1 MNKTRLFS
9 SQKLVLQNLLP
20 AVLAI
25 LLTCVG
31 LTTTGSAGQVADV
44 TVDSKGIQVI
54 AAARGVSFMILR
66 VADPQGEVI
75 SEQSTNGSPIKWSP
89 PEGAQDGMYTYEVR
103 VGFGKRNRTRDE
115 AQKPAQDIRPWRQ
128 SGTVYVTSG
137 AILPPSETETGLLED
152 IFSVASPTFAEF
164 MDFLVPPAYADV
176 VHADDVI
183 IQGSLGVGS
192 DSVNGQNFGFD
203 TIILKENN
211 LNFFF
216 DDTSSTSS
224 FPRND
229 WRIIINDSTDGGASY
244 FAVEDTTAGRVP
256 FKIEAGAPA
265 NSLYIEDYGR
275 VGIGTALPYVE
286 LHIADGDTPTVRLDQ
301 DGSYGWVA
309 QSWDVAGNESNFFVR
324 DVTNGSKMPF
334 RIQPNTPDNT
344 LCLRNIEGV
353 GRVGIGTWSPQEKL
367 HVEGNAFVLGNL
379 EVGSS
384 REYKENIQTLQAK
397 EAIDAL
403 RELRPVR
410 FNYKIDPNEESIGFI
425 AEEVP
430 NLVATNSRKSLST
443 MDIVAVL
450 AKVTQEQQKVIEQLS
465 HKIVDLEKELKAVSR
480 GNSSGDAL

>member
-1 MNKTRLFS
+1 MNRIRLLS

-44 TVDSKGIQVI
+44 TVDSGGIQVT
-54 AAARGVSFMILR
+54 AATSEVTYMMLR
-66 VADPQGEVI
+66 VADPKGEVI
-75 SEQSTNGSPIKWSP
+75 SEQSTDGRPIRWSP
-89 PEGAQDGMYTYEVR
+89 PAGAQDGIYTYEVR
-103 VGFGKRNRTRDE
+103 VGFGTRNRTRDE
-115 AQKPAQDIRPWRQ
+115 AQQPAQRTRPWRQ
-128 SGTVYVTSG
+128 SGTVYVTGG
-137 AILPPSETETGLLED
+137 AILPPSEIETGLLED
-152 IFSVASPTFAEF
+152 IFSVASAAFAKL
-164 MDFLVPPAYADV
+164 MDFLAPPAYADV

-183 IQGSLGVGS
+183 ITGSLGVGS
-192 DSVNGQNFGFD
+192 DSVNGQDFGFD

-211 LNFFF
+211 LRFFF

-244 FAVEDTTAGRVP
+244 FAIEDSTAGRVP

-309 QSWDVAGNESNFFVR
+309 QSWDVAGNESNFFIR
-324 DVTNGSKMPF
+324 DVTNGSKLPF
-334 RIQPNTPDNT
+334 RIQPSTPDNT
-344 LCLRNIEGV
+344 LCLRNSEGV

-384 REYKENIQTLQAK
+384 RAYKENIQTLQAK

-430 NLVATNSRKSLST
+430 DLVATKSRKSLST
-443 MDIVAVL
+443 MDLVAVL

-480 GNSSGDAL
+480 GNSSGNAL

>member
-1 MNKTRLFS
+1 MNTIRLFS

-44 TVDSKGIQVI
+44 TVGSGGIQVT
-54 AAARGVSFMILR
+54 AAALEVSFMMLR

-89 PEGAQDGMYTYEVR
+89 PEGAQDGIYTYEVR
-103 VGFGKRNRTRDE
+103 VGFGVRNRTRDG
-115 AQKPAQDIRPWRQ
+115 AQQPAQRTRPWRQ
-128 SGTVYVTSG
+128 SGTVFVTGG
-137 AILPPSETETGLLED
+137 AILPPSEIETSLLED
-152 IFSVASPTFAEF
+152 TFSVASAAFAKL

-176 VHADDVI
+176 VHLDDVI
-183 IQGSLGVGS
+183 ITGSLGVGS
-192 DSVNGQNFGFD
+192 DSVSGQNFGFD

-211 LNFFF
+211 LRFFF

-229 WRIIINDSTDGGASY
+229 WRIIINDSTNGGASY

-324 DVTNGSKMPF
+324 DVTNGSKLPF
-334 RIQPNTPDNT
+334 RIQPSTPDNT
-344 LCLRNIEGV
+344 LCLRNSEGV

-384 REYKENIQTLQAK
+384 REYKENIQTLKAK
-397 EAIDAL
+397 DAIDAL

-410 FNYKIDPNEESIGFI
+410 FNYKTDPNEESIGFI

-430 NLVATNSRKSLST
+430 DLVATNSRKSLST
-443 MDIVAVL
+443 MDLVALL

-480 GNSSGDAL
+480 DKSSGNAL

>member
-1 MNKTRLFS
+1 MNTIRLFS

-25 LLTCVG
+25 LLTCLG

-44 TVDSKGIQVI
+44 TVGSGGIQVT
-54 AAARGVSFMILR
+54 AATSEVTYMMLR

-89 PEGAQDGMYTYEVR
+89 PEGAQDGIYTYEVR
-103 VGFGKRNRTRDE
+103 VGFGVRNRTRDE
-115 AQKPAQDIRPWRQ
+115 AQQPAQDIRPWRQ
-128 SGTVYVTSG
+128 SGTVFVTGG

-152 IFSVASPTFAEF
+152 IFSVASAAFAKL
-164 MDFLVPPAYADV
+164 MDLLVPPAYADV
-176 VHADDVI
+176 VHPDDVI

-203 TIILKENN
+203 TIILRENN
-211 LNFFF
+211 LRFFF

-229 WRIIINDSTDGGASY
+229 WRIIINDSTNGGASY
-244 FAVEDTTAGRVP
+244 FAIEDSTAGRVP

-275 VGIGTALPYVE
+275 IGIGTALPAME
-286 LHIADGDTPTVRLDQ
+286 LHIADSDTPSVRLEQ
-301 DGSYGWVA
+301 DWTGGWTP
-309 QSWDVAGNESNFFVR
+309 QTWDVAGNESNFFIR
-324 DVTNGSKMPF
+324 DATNGSKLPF

-353 GRVGIGTWSPQEKL
+353 GRVGIGTWEPQEKL
-367 HVEGNAFVLGNL
+367 HVEGNAFILGNL

-384 REYKENIQTLQAK
+384 REYKENIRTLQAK
-397 EAIDAL
+397 EAIDVL
-403 RELRPVR
+403 RDLRPVR

-430 NLVATNSRKSLST
+430 DLVATNSRKSLST
-443 MDIVAVL
+443 MDVVAVL

-465 HKIVDLEKELKAVSR
+465 HKIVALEKELKAVSR
-480 GNSSGDAL
+480 GNSSGNAL

>member
-1 MNKTRLFS
+1 MNTIRLFS

-25 LLTCVG
+25 LLTCLG

-44 TVDSKGIQVI
+44 TVGSGGIQVT
-54 AAARGVSFMILR
+54 AATSEVTYMMLR

-89 PEGAQDGMYTYEVR
+89 PEGAQDGIYTYEVR
-103 VGFGKRNRTRDE
+103 VGFGERNRTRDE
-115 AQKPAQDIRPWRQ
+115 AQQPAQRIRPWRQ
-128 SGTVYVTSG
+128 SGTVFVTGG
-137 AILPPSETETGLLED
+137 AILPPSEIETGLLED
-152 IFSVASPTFAEF
+152 IFSVASAAFAKL

-176 VHADDVI
+176 VHLDDVI
-183 IQGSLGVGS
+183 IRGSLGVGV
-192 DSVNGQNFGFD
+192 DSYDGQNFGFD
-203 TIILKENN
+203 TIILRENN
-211 LNFFF
+211 LRIFF

-229 WRIIINDSTDGGASY
+229 WRIIINDSANGGASY
-244 FAVEDTTAGRVP
+244 FAIEDSTAGRVP

-275 VGIGTALPYVE
+275 IGIGTALPAME
-286 LHIADGDTPTVRLDQ
+286 LHIADSDTPSVRLEQ
-301 DGSYGWVA
+301 DWTGGWTP
-309 QSWDVAGNESNFFVR
+309 QTWDVAGNESNFFIR
-324 DVTNGSKMPF
+324 DVTNGSKLPF
-334 RIQPNTPDNT
+334 RIEPNTPGNT
-344 LCLRNIEGV
+344 LCMRNIEGE
-353 GRVGIGTWSPQEKL
+353 GRVGIGIWEPQEKL

-430 NLVATNSRKSLST
+430 DLVATKSRKSLST
-443 MDIVAVL
+443 MDVVAVL

-465 HKIVDLEKELKAVSR
+465 QKIVDLEKELKAVSR
-480 GNSSGDAL
+480 GNSSGNPL

>member
-1 MNKTRLFS
+1 MNPIRLFS

-44 TVDSKGIQVI
+44 TVGSGGIHVT
-54 AAARGVSFMILR
+54 AATSEVTYMMLR

-75 SEQSTNGSPIKWSP
+75 SEQITDGGPIKWLP
-89 PEGAQDGMYTYEVR
+89 PEGAQDGIYTYEVR
-103 VGFGKRNRTRDE
+103 VGFGTQKRTRNE
-115 AQKPAQDIRPWRQ
+115 TQQSAQRSRSWRQ
-128 SGTVYVTSG
+128 SGTVFVTGG
-137 AILPPSETETGLLED
+137 AILPPSGTETGLLED
-152 IFSVASPTFAEF
+152 IFSVASAAFAKLL
-164 MDFLVPPAYADV
+164 DFLVPPAYADV

-183 IQGSLGVGS
+183 IKGSLAVGS
-192 DSVNGQNFGFD
+192 DSVDGEDFGFD
-203 TIILKENN
+203 TIKLKENN
-211 LNFFF
+211 LRIYFQ
-216 DDTSSTSS
+216 DTSSSGS
-224 FPRND
+224 FPTND
-229 WRIIINDSTDGGASY
+229 WRIIINDTADGGASY
-244 FAVEDTTAGRVP
+244 FAVEDATAGRVP

-275 VGIGTALPYVE
+275 IGIGTALPVLE
-286 LHIADGDTPTVRLDQ
+286 LHIADSDTPSVRLEQ
-301 DGSYGWVA
+301 DSSGGWKA
-309 QSWDVAGNESNFFVR
+309 QTWDVCGNESNFYIR
-324 DVTNGSKMPF
+324 DATNGSKLPF
-334 RIQPNTPDNT
+334 RIQPNTPDST
-344 LCLRNIEGV
+344 LCLKSEGE
-353 GRVGIGTWSPQEKL
+353 GRVGIGTWSPQAKL

-430 NLVATNSRKSLST
+430 DLVATNSRKSLST
-443 MDIVAVL
+443 MDVVAVL
-450 AKVTQEQQKVIEQLS
+450 AKVAQEQQKVIEQLS

-480 GNSSGDAL
+480 GNFSGNSL